1 MVFYA
6 SASLSNHLTLHDFP
20 AIAGQQNKYARAR
33 YFYSPVNY
41 NREITMHS
49 KYLSFL
55 RLYKKDRPEII
66 EVRHNIF
73 NWLIY
78 PLLAFGL
85 VASIMGSVQAY
96 QQGLWLFSIIYS
108 GCFLIFVLA
117 ALPGRHIP
125 LPIRST
131 TVVLALFVLSV
142 AVLLRIGLSGVG
154 LELLLLACAVSSA
167 LLGRKAG
174 LFLVSVG
181 AFCMLI
187 IAWGM
192 VSGNIPI
199 REEHMLTSLSPLA
212 WGTSLMVF
220 AMAGLGVVTLP
231 QMFLTRLKESLVLL
245 EEHAKRLE
253 QSNDSLKETIK
264 KREEAERA
272 LGESEEQYRVLV
284 ENAGDGIFIAQDGML
299 TFVNKKTEEISGYS
313 RSELLSKGFS
323 YIIHEED
330 RAFVMER
337 YINRQQGIDVPS
349 SYSYRIIHKSGDV
362 KWVDI
367 NVAVIK
373 WKGKIATLNFLRDIT
388 ERKETEKILR
398 ESEEKLARSKKM
410 ESLGFLAGG
419 VAHDLNNVLS
429 GIVSYPELLLLDL
442 PEDSKFRKPIETIQE
457 SGLRATAIVQDLLT
471 VARGAV
477 TAKEPVNLNHLVT
490 EYLNSPEFSTL
501 EQFHPMVKIK
511 TNLDKDLFNTIGSN
525 IHIKKALMN
534 LALNAAEAID
544 NKGNVT
550 ISTMNCYIDR
560 PLRGYDDVKTGEY
573 TVLSVSDDGPGVS
586 SDKLER
592 IFEPFYTKKVM
603 GRSGTGLGL
612 TVVWNV
618 MQDHNGYIDV
628 ATGNNGTTFYLYFP
642 ITRDEIVDKGLPAPI
657 EDCKGNGE
665 TVLVIDDVKS
675 QREISCNMLN
685 ILGYKTKAV
694 SSGLE
699 AIEYL
704 KKNAVDLLL
713 LDMIMEP
720 GINGRETY
728 EKIVKIHPYQKA
740 IIVSGFSETDEVKK
754 TQRLGAGRYVKK
766 PFTLET
772 LCLAVHEELKR

>member
-1 MVFYA
+1 MK
-6 SASLSNHLTLHDFP
+6 
-20 AIAGQQNKYARAR
+20 NKYR
-33 YFYSPVNY
+33 
-41 NREITMHS
+41 
-49 KYLSFL
+49 SFF
-55 RLYKKDRPEII
+55 RLYDQDRSEVI
-66 EVRHNIF
+66 EVRHKIF
-73 NWLIY
+73 NWVIY
-78 PLLAFGL
+78 PSLIFGLLA
-85 VASIMGSVQAY
+85 AIMGGVQAY
-96 QQGLWLFSIIYS
+96 QQGLWFFSLIYS
-108 GCFLIFVLA
+108 GCFLIF
-117 ALPGRHIP
+117 ALTAFSGRHIP
-125 LPIRST
+125 LPIRSISM
-131 TVVLALFVLSV
+131 VLALFVISV
-142 AVLLRIGLSGVG
+142 AVLFRIGLSGVG

-174 LFLVSVG
+174 LFLVGIG
-181 AFCMLI
+181 AFSMVI
-187 IAWGM
+187 IAWAM

-220 AMAGLGVVTLP
+220 AMAGLGLVILP

-245 EEHAKRLE
+245 EEHAERLE

-264 KREEAERA
+264 KREEAEKA
-272 LGESEEQYRVLV
+272 LREGEEQYRVLV

-313 RSELLSKGFS
+313 RSELLSKGFH

-330 RAFVMER
+330 RALVMER
-337 YINRQQGIDVPS
+337 YMNRQQGRDVPS
-349 SYSYRIIHKSGDV
+349 SYSYRIIHKSGEV

-367 NVAVIK
+367 NVAVIT

-442 PEDSKFRKPIETIQE
+442 PEDSKLRKPIETIRE
-457 SGLRATAIVQDLLT
+457 SGHRATAIVQDLLT

-477 TAKEPVNLNHLVT
+477 TAKEPVNLNNLVT
-490 EYLNSPEFSTL
+490 EYLNSPEFRTL
-501 EQFHPMVKIK
+501 EQLHPMVTIK
-511 TNLDKDLFNTIGSN
+511 TNLDKDLFNATGSN

-573 TVLSVSDDGPGVS
+573 TVLSVSDDGPGIS

-592 IFEPFYTKKVM
+592 IFEPFYTRKVM

-618 MQDHNGYIDV
+618 MQDHHGYIDV
-628 ATGNNGTTFYLYFP
+628 VTGNNGTTFYLYFP
-642 ITRDEIVDKGLPAPI
+642 ITRDEVADRDMPTPI

-665 TVLVIDDVKS
+665 TILVIDDVES

-685 ILGYKTKAV
+685 ILGYKAKAV
-694 SSGLE
+694 SSGEE
-699 AIEYL
+699 AIENL
-704 KKNAVDLLL
+704 KENTVDLLL
-713 LDMIMEP
+713 LDMIMDP

-728 EKIVKIHPYQKA
+728 QKIIEIHPYQKA

-754 TQRLGAGRYVKK
+754 TQNLGAGRYIKK

>member
-1 MVFYA
+1 MKKKCHSFFR
-6 SASLSNHLTLHDFP
+6 LHN
-20 AIAGQQNKYARAR
+20 Q
-33 YFYSPVNY
+33 
-41 NREITMHS
+41 
-49 KYLSFL
+49 
-55 RLYKKDRPEII
+55 DRPEVI
-66 EVRHNIF
+66 EVRHTIF
-73 NWLIY
+73 NWVIY
-78 PLLAFGL
+78 PIFVFGLLAT
-85 VASIMGSVQAY
+85 IMGSVQAY
-96 QQGLWLFSIIYS
+96 QQGLWFFSILYS
-108 GCFLIFVLA
+108 GCFLIFVLT
-117 ALPGRHIP
+117 ALPNWHLP
-125 LPIRST
+125 LVIRSIAM
-131 TVVLALFVLSV
+131 VLALLVFSV
-142 AVLLRIGLSGVG
+142 AILMRIGLSGVG

-167 LLGRKAG
+167 LLGKKAG
-174 LFLVSVG
+174 LLLVSVG
-181 AFCMLI
+181 AFSMVI
-187 IAWGM
+187 IGWGM
-192 VSGNIPI
+192 VSGSIPI
-199 REEHMLTSLSPLA
+199 REEHMLTSLSSLA
-212 WGTSLMVF
+212 WATSLMVF
-220 AMAGLGVVTLP
+220 TMVGLGLVTLP

-245 EEHAKRLE
+245 EEHAEKLK

-272 LGESEEQYRVLV
+272 LRESEEQYRVLV

-299 TFVNKKTEEISGYS
+299 RFVNKKTEEISGYS
-313 RSELLSKGFS
+313 KSELLSKGFS

-330 RAFVMER
+330 RALVMER
-337 YINRQQGIDVPS
+337 YINRQQGLIVPS

-373 WKGKIATLNFLRDIT
+373 WKGTIATLNFLRDIT

-398 ESEEKLARSKKM
+398 ESEERLARSKKM

-442 PEDSKFRKPIETIQE
+442 PENSKLRKPIETIQE
-457 SGLRATAIVQDLLT
+457 SGRRATAIVQDLLT

-534 LALNAAEAID
+534 LVLNAAEAID

-573 TVLSVSDDGPGVS
+573 TVLSVSDDGPGIS

-618 MQDHNGYIDV
+618 MQDHQGYIDV
-628 ATGNNGTTFYLYFP
+628 VTGNKGTTFYLYFP
-642 ITRDEIVDKGLPAPI
+642 ITRDEISDKHLPIPL
-657 EDCKGNGE
+657 EDCKGTGE
-665 TVLVIDDVKS
+665 KILVIDDVES

-685 ILGYKTKAV
+685 ILGYKTKAF
-694 SSGLE
+694 SSGEE

-704 KKNAVDLLL
+704 KENTADLLL
-713 LDMIMEP
+713 LDMIMDP
-720 GINGRETY
+720 GINGHETY
-728 EKIVKIHPYQKA
+728 EKIIEIHPHQKA
-740 IIVSGFSETDEVKK
+740 IIVSGFSETDEVRK
-754 TQRLGAGRYVKK
+754 TQKLGAGRYIKK

>member
-1 MVFYA
+1 MK
-6 SASLSNHLTLHDFP
+6 
-20 AIAGQQNKYARAR
+20 NKYR
-33 YFYSPVNY
+33 
-41 NREITMHS
+41 
-49 KYLSFL
+49 SFF
-55 RLYKKDRPEII
+55 RLYDQDRSEVI
-66 EVRHNIF
+66 EVRHKIF
-73 NWLIY
+73 NWVIY
-78 PLLAFGL
+78 PSLIFGLLA
-85 VASIMGSVQAY
+85 AIMGGVQAY
-96 QQGLWLFSIIYS
+96 QQGLWFFSLIYS
-108 GCFLIFVLA
+108 GCFLIF
-117 ALPGRHIP
+117 ALTAFSGRHIP
-125 LPIRST
+125 LPIRSISM
-131 TVVLALFVLSV
+131 VLALFVISV
-142 AVLLRIGLSGVG
+142 AVLFRIGLSGVG

-174 LFLVSVG
+174 LFLVGIG
-181 AFCMLI
+181 AFSMVI
-187 IAWGM
+187 IAWAM
-192 VSGNIPI
+192 VSGHIPI

-220 AMAGLGVVTLP
+220 AMAGLGLVILP

-245 EEHAKRLE
+245 EEHAERLE

-264 KREEAERA
+264 KREEAEKA
-272 LGESEEQYRVLV
+272 LRESEEQYRVLV

-313 RSELLSKGFS
+313 RSELLSKGFH

-330 RAFVMER
+330 RALVMER
-337 YINRQQGIDVPS
+337 YMNRQQGRDVPS
-349 SYSYRIIHKSGDV
+349 SYSYRIIHKSGEV

-367 NVAVIK
+367 NVAVIT

-442 PEDSKFRKPIETIQE
+442 PEDSKLRKPIETIRE
-457 SGLRATAIVQDLLT
+457 SGHRATAIVQDLLT

-477 TAKEPVNLNHLVT
+477 TAKEPVNLNNLVT
-490 EYLNSPEFSTL
+490 EYLNSPEFRTL
-501 EQFHPMVKIK
+501 EQLHPMVTIK
-511 TNLDKDLFNTIGSN
+511 TNLDKDLFNATGSN

-573 TVLSVSDDGPGVS
+573 TVLSVSDDGPGIS

-592 IFEPFYTKKVM
+592 IFEPFYTRKVM

-618 MQDHNGYIDV
+618 MQDHHGYIDV
-628 ATGNNGTTFYLYFP
+628 VTGNNGTTFYLYFP
-642 ITRDEIVDKGLPAPI
+642 ITRDEVADRDMPTPI

-665 TVLVIDDVKS
+665 TILVIDDVES

-685 ILGYKTKAV
+685 ILGYKAKAV
-694 SSGLE
+694 SSGEE
-699 AIEYL
+699 AIENL
-704 KKNAVDLLL
+704 KENTVDLLL
-713 LDMIMEP
+713 LDMIMDP

-728 EKIVKIHPYQKA
+728 QKIIEIHPYQKA

-754 TQRLGAGRYVKK
+754 TQNLGAGRYIKK

>member
-1 MVFYA
+1 MK
-6 SASLSNHLTLHDFP
+6 
-20 AIAGQQNKYARAR
+20 NKYR
-33 YFYSPVNY
+33 
-41 NREITMHS
+41 
-49 KYLSFL
+49 SFF
-55 RLYKKDRPEII
+55 RLYDQDRSEVI
-66 EVRHNIF
+66 EVRHKIF
-73 NWLIY
+73 NWVIY
-78 PLLAFGL
+78 PSLIFGLLA
-85 VASIMGSVQAY
+85 AIMGSVQAY
-96 QQGLWLFSIIYS
+96 QQGLWFFSLIYS
-108 GCFLIFVLA
+108 SCFLIF
-117 ALPGRHIP
+117 ALTAFSGRHIP
-125 LPIRST
+125 LPIRSISM
-131 TVVLALFVLSV
+131 VLALFVISV
-142 AVLLRIGLSGVG
+142 AVLFRIGLSGVG
-154 LELLLLACAVSSA
+154 LELLLLACAVSSV

-174 LFLVSVG
+174 LFLVGIG
-181 AFCMLI
+181 AFSMVI
-187 IAWGM
+187 IAWAM

-220 AMAGLGVVTLP
+220 AMAGLGLVILP

-245 EEHAKRLE
+245 EEHAERLE

-264 KREEAERA
+264 KREEAEKA
-272 LGESEEQYRVLV
+272 LRESEEQYRVLV

-313 RSELLSKGFS
+313 RSELLSKGFH

-330 RAFVMER
+330 RALVMER
-337 YINRQQGIDVPS
+337 YMNRQQGRDVPS
-349 SYSYRIIHKSGDV
+349 SYSYRIIHKSGEV

-367 NVAVIK
+367 NVAVIT
-373 WKGKIATLNFLRDIT
+373 WKSKIATLNFLRDIT

-442 PEDSKFRKPIETIQE
+442 PEDSKLRKPIETIQE
-457 SGLRATAIVQDLLT
+457 SGRRATAIVQDLLT

-477 TAKEPVNLNHLVT
+477 TAKEPVNLNNLVT
-490 EYLNSPEFSTL
+490 EYLNSPEFRIV
-501 EQFHPMVKIK
+501 EQLHPMVTTK
-511 TNLDKDLFNTIGSN
+511 TNLDKGLFNTTGSN

-573 TVLSVSDDGPGVS
+573 TVLSVSDDGPGIS

-592 IFEPFYTKKVM
+592 IFEPFYTRKVM

-618 MQDHNGYIDV
+618 MQDHHGYIDV
-628 ATGNNGTTFYLYFP
+628 VTGNNGTTFYLYFP
-642 ITRDEIVDKGLPAPI
+642 ITRDEIVDKDIPTPI
-657 EDCKGNGE
+657 EDCKRNGE
-665 TVLVIDDVKS
+665 TILVIDDVES

-685 ILGYKTKAV
+685 ILGYKAKAV
-694 SSGLE
+694 SSGEE

-704 KKNAVDLLL
+704 KENTVDLLL
-713 LDMIMEP
+713 LDMIMDP

-728 EKIVKIHPYQKA
+728 QKIIEIHPYQKA

-754 TQRLGAGRYVKK
+754 TQNLGAGRYIKK
-766 PFTLET
+766 PFALET
-772 LCLAVHEELKR
+772 LCLAVHKELKR

>member
-1 MVFYA
+1 MK
-6 SASLSNHLTLHDFP
+6 
-20 AIAGQQNKYARAR
+20 NKYR
-33 YFYSPVNY
+33 
-41 NREITMHS
+41 
-49 KYLSFL
+49 SFF
-55 RLYKKDRPEII
+55 RLYDQDRSEVI
-66 EVRHNIF
+66 EVRHKIF
-73 NWLIY
+73 NWVIY
-78 PLLAFGL
+78 PSLIFGLLA
-85 VASIMGSVQAY
+85 AIMGGVQAY
-96 QQGLWLFSIIYS
+96 QQGLWFFSLIYS
-108 GCFLIFVLA
+108 GCFLIF
-117 ALPGRHIP
+117 ALTAFSGRHIP
-125 LPIRST
+125 LPIRSISM
-131 TVVLALFVLSV
+131 VLALFVISV
-142 AVLLRIGLSGVG
+142 AVLFRIGLSGVG

-174 LFLVSVG
+174 LFLVGIG
-181 AFCMLI
+181 AFSMVI
-187 IAWGM
+187 IAWAM
-192 VSGNIPI
+192 VSGHIPI

-220 AMAGLGVVTLP
+220 AMAGLGLVILP

-245 EEHAKRLE
+245 EEHAERLE

-264 KREEAERA
+264 KREEAEKA
-272 LGESEEQYRVLV
+272 LRESEEQYRVLV

-313 RSELLSKGFS
+313 RSELLSKGFH

-330 RAFVMER
+330 RALVMER
-337 YINRQQGIDVPS
+337 YMNRQQGRDVPS
-349 SYSYRIIHKSGDV
+349 SYSYRIIHKSGEV

-367 NVAVIK
+367 NVAVIT

-442 PEDSKFRKPIETIQE
+442 PEDSKLRKPIETIRE
-457 SGLRATAIVQDLLT
+457 SGHRATAIVQDLLT

-477 TAKEPVNLNHLVT
+477 TAKEPVNLNNLVT
-490 EYLNSPEFSTL
+490 EYLNSPEFRTL
-501 EQFHPMVKIK
+501 EQLHPMVTIK
-511 TNLDKDLFNTIGSN
+511 TNLDKDLFNATGSN

-573 TVLSVSDDGPGVS
+573 TVLSVSDDGPGIS

-592 IFEPFYTKKVM
+592 IFEPFYTRKVM

-618 MQDHNGYIDV
+618 MQDHHGYIDV
-628 ATGNNGTTFYLYFP
+628 VTGNNGTTFYLYFP
-642 ITRDEIVDKGLPAPI
+642 ITRDEVADRDMPTPI

-665 TVLVIDDVKS
+665 TILVIDDVES

-685 ILGYKTKAV
+685 ILGYKAKAV
-694 SSGLE
+694 SSGEE

-704 KKNAVDLLL
+704 KENTVDLLL
-713 LDMIMEP
+713 LDMIMDP

-728 EKIVKIHPYQKA
+728 QKIIEIHPYQKA

-754 TQRLGAGRYVKK
+754 TQNLGAGRYIKK